1 MKVILLEDIKGV
13 GKKGDVYNAADGYAR
28 NFLFPGKK
36 AVEATKSNLREL
48 ELKQK
53 ANAQKSLEE
62 LEEAQKTA
70 KTFEDVTVAVT
81 VKTGENGKIFG
92 SVSNKEIAEALS
104 VQFNLHVDKKKI
116 TLKEPIKTV
125 GSFTVDVKLHPKVT
139 ARVKVEVKGG

>member
-1 MKVILLEDIKGV
+1 LLEDIKGV